1 MEDMQAG
8 NESAPMIDEPITVQP
23 GRESHSSQPIV
34 LQPRSSNDS
43 PDKPTSNDVWFWH
56 YV

>member
-1 MEDMQAG
+1 MQAG
-8 NESAPMIDEPITVQP
+8 NESAPMIDEPVTVQP
-23 GRESHSSQPIV
+23 GRESNSSQPIV
-34 LQPRSSNDS
+34 LQPRSSSDS